1 MPKRK
6 RTVEETV
13 EEQLQK
19 FGQELHHALKLA
31 KGFERQRQAKRLKDP
46 KAPAEKK
53 ERLQKEIFVLKS
65 LDLHQAAHA
74 HLCASLLKIKSVAA
88 APNLPTDLKAGPPKP
103 DISEEER
110 VALHNVTSALYNR
123 KEVKIVLEKAVP
135 AVCSTLGVEPPP
147 KKGKGGVKEG
157 KKREEEEDQLADRED
172 GKRGGVKEE
181 EPADRE
187 GKKAKVK
194 EEEGK
199 KTEKKAAKLDD
210 IPDEDVEEALKH
222 YDALLGAS
230 SDEDSA
236 SEGDDEEDPMQV
248 TDEEGEDEDDGFGD
262 IELASEDDSGDEDSF
277 GGFSSSEEGHAKLKA
292 STKDDAERQGGA
304 KVKVRQSVESE
315 DSEDDSEESS
325 SEEEEEDSDADSDD
339 SGAISRS
346 PSPKRASKRRKAE
359 DTGPTTGSTFLPSL
373 MGGYISGSESA
384 SDVDIEPPRKNRR
397 GQRAR
402 QAIWEKKFKAEA
414 KHLQKQTRDQGW
426 DPKRGAVEGSART
439 PWKKGIAN
447 PFGRPAG
454 GGSHGAPQEA
464 AAPPRKPR
472 TTDNTGPLH
481 PSWEAKKKAE
491 EKQKNATFQGKK
503 ITFD

>member
-13 EEQLQK
+13 EEQLAK

-31 KGFERQRQAKRLKDP
+31 KGFERQRQAKRLKDS
-46 KAPAEKK
+46 KATPEKK
-53 ERLQKEIFVLKS
+53 ERLQKEIVVLKS

-88 APNLPTDLKAGPPKP
+88 APNLPTELKAGPPKP

-123 KEVKIVLEKAVP
+123 KEVKQVLDKAVP
-135 AVCSTLGVEPPP
+135 AICSTLGLEAPS
-147 KKGKGGVKEG
+147 KKGKGPAKDARKE
-157 KKREEEEDQLADRED
+157 KEDQ
-172 GKRGGVKEE
+172 
-181 EPADRE
+181 PADRE
-187 GKKAKVK
+187 SVPREEPKVEKKAKKPVK
-194 EEEGK
+194 E
-199 KTEKKAAKLDD
+199 TL
-210 IPDEDVEEALKH
+210 PDEIPEDEAEAAIAK
-222 YDALLGAS
+222 YEALLGGS
-230 SDEDSA
+230 SEEDSG
-236 SEGDDEEDPMQV
+236 SEGDDEEDPMQI
-248 TDEEGEDEDDGFGD
+248 TSDEGEDDDGYGD
-262 IELASEDDSGDEDSF
+262 IDLDSEDGEEDSDDESSF
-277 GGFSSSEEGHAKLKA
+277 GGFSSDEEEPVEVTGGAKLKV
-292 STKDDAERQGGA
+292 E
-304 KVKVRQSVESE
+304 QSVEDE
-315 DSEDDSEESS
+315 DSD
-325 SEEEEEDSDADSDD
+325 EEEDDDDSDH
-339 SGAISRS
+339 SSAISRS
-346 PSPKRASKRRKAE
+346 PSPKRTKRKRAVA

-426 DPKRGAVEGSART
+426 DPKRGAVEGART

-447 PFGRPAG
+447 PFSRPAEG
-454 GGSHGAPQEA
+454 GRQEA
-464 AAPPRKPR
+464 AAAAPPKKPR

-491 EKQKNATFQGKK
+491 EKQQNVKFEGKK
-503 ITFD
+503 IKFD

>member
-6 RTVEETV
+6 RTIEETV

-53 ERLQKEIFVLKS
+53 ERMQKEIFVLKS

-123 KEVKIVLEKAVP
+123 KEVKTVLERAVP
-135 AVCSTLGVEPPP
+135 AICSTLGVEPPP
-147 KKGKGGVKEG
+147 KKGKGGGKEG
-157 KKREEEEDQLADRED
+157 KKAREEEDADRED
-172 GKRGGVKEE
+172 DGGQEKVK
-181 EPADRE
+181 ADE
-187 GKKAKVK
+187 GKTSKVK
-194 EEEGK
+194 EEGK
-199 KTEKKAAKLDD
+199 KSEKKAAKLDD

-230 SDEDSA
+230 SDEDSG
-236 SEGDDEEDPMQV
+236 SEEDDEEDPMQV
-248 TDEEGEDEDDGFGD
+248 TDEEGEDDDDGFGD
-262 IELASEDDSGDEDSF
+262 IELASEDSSGDEDSF
-277 GGFSSSEEGHAKLKA
+277 GGFSSSEEGQAKSAKR
-292 STKDDAERQGGA
+292 DAERQGGA
-304 KVKVRQSVESE
+304 KLRVRQSVESE

-325 SEEEEEDSDADSDD
+325 SEEEDSDADSDD

-426 DPKRGAVEGSART
+426 DPKRGAVEGGART

-454 GGSHGAPQEA
+454 GGSHGAPQQA
-464 AAPPRKPR
+464 AAPPKKPR